1 LKRFV
6 VLIAAVALIAA
17 ACGSDD
23 DDNASTSDG
32 GGTVEIQVDASTE
45 DLNVEAIAFFPTDVT
60 VHAGDTVSFKSNFR
74 GEPHTVALGTSID
87 KALTVLDK
95 LSDEEKDGPPPPE
108 VEALK
113 IPFVFP
119 EEEVPIDQLE
129 LNQSAAQPCF
139 VTTGF
144 APAKAA
150 CKDQDQPE
158 FDGTASIYNSGFLAS
173 DETFDVELAD
183 DVAPGTYQFICL
195 VHGPEMRGKITVV
208 DDDAKVQTPAEVKA
222 AGDKAQA
229 ELVDQLRAV
238 VDKTTAEAATGA
250 VQAGVSGEEIP
261 AEAIVFAPDE
271 VSIPVGGTV
280 TWTMGFHTVSFNH
293 PESARVDVVRDK
305 DGTVHLNKETFAP
318 ANSPKYSPPES
329 EGEGEGEGDEESEP
343 PPVTIDA
350 GKWDGDG
357 FHSSG
362 FIEAHGDT
370 FYKLTFTK
378 AGTYKYICLIH
389 PDMEGTVKV
398 G

>member
-23 DDNASTSDG
+23 DDNASTSDSD
-32 GGTVEIQVDASTE
+32 GTVEIQVDASTE

-87 KALTVLDK
+87 KGLSIFDN
-95 LSDEEKDGPPPPE
+95 LSDEEKDGPPPKE
-108 VEALK
+108 FEALK
-113 IPFVFP
+113 IPFLFP
-119 EEEVPIDQLE
+119 EEEVPISELE
-129 LNQSAAQPCF
+129 LNQSAGQPCF

-144 APAKAA
+144 APAKAP
-150 CKDQDQPE
+150 CTDQDQPE
-158 FDGTASIYNSGFLAS
+158 FDGTASLYNSGFLAS

-183 DVAPGTYQFICL
+183 DLAPGTYQFLCL

-208 DDDAKVQTPAEVKA
+208 GEDAKVQTPAEVKA
-222 AGDKAQA
+222 AGDKAEA
-229 ELVDQLRAV
+229 ELVEQLRAV
-238 VDKTTAEAATGA
+238 VDKTTTEAASGE

-280 TWTMGFHTVSFNH
+280 TWKMGFHTVSFNH

-305 DGTVHLNKETFAP
+305 DGTVHLNKQTFAP
-318 ANSPKYSPPES
+318 ANSPAYSPPE
-329 EGEGEGEGDEESEP
+329 GGQGEGDEESEP

-378 AGTYKYICLIH
+378 AGT
-389 PDMEGTVKV
+389 
-398 G
+398 